1 MVKKQTKKKLRVRNP
16 PPEHFK
22 RLGTGQIVNFHDRI
36 RQKYLALEKRVSTL
50 RTVKLQPKLK

>member
-50 RTVKLQPKLK
+50 RTVKL